1 MSAPVDLVRRRLAGE
16 FVVDEWGLDRDLV
29 ALVDPFLRIRWGI
42 RVDGAEHLPP
52 HGPALL
58 VASRK
63 IGISEP
69 LVLGRAVRSVS
80 GRVVRFLGI
89 PDVVPL
95 GPFLR
100 RLGGALDR
108 PDELAG
114 LLRAGELVVAP
125 LTPVAWP
132 PGRAGTIRPE
142 SLAPALDLG
151 APVIPVAVDGWE
163 TGWRWVVRMGTPVPP
178 PPGTGPL
185 ALAELAEET
194 RAGVQ
199 QLLDGR

>member
-1 MSAPVDLVRRRLAGE
+1 MASPVEVLRRRVAGE
-16 FVVDEWGLDRDLV
+16 FVVDEWGLDGDV
-29 ALVDPFLRIRWGI
+29 VDLVDPFLALRWSI
-42 RVDGAEHLPP
+42 HLDGADHLPTA
-52 HGPALL
+52 GPALL

-63 IGISEP
+63 IGVSEP
-69 LVLGRAVRSVS
+69 LVLGRAVRRAI
-80 GRVVRFLGI
+80 GRHLRFLGV
-89 PDVVPL
+89 PDVPAL

-108 PDELAG
+108 PDELGG
-114 LLRAGELVVAP
+114 LLRAGELVAAP
-125 LTPVAWP
+125 LSQVAWP

-142 SLAPALDLG
+142 SLAPALALG

-163 TGWRWVVRMGTPVPP
+163 TGWRWVVRVGKPVPP
-178 PPGTGPL
+178 PPGGGAL
-185 ALAELAEET
+185 ALAELAEQT